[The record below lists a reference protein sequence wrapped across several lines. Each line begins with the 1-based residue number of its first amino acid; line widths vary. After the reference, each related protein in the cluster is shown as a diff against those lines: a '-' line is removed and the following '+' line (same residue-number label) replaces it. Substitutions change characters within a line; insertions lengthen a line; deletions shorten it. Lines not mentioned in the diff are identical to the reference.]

1 MDDHEFEML
10 LKRRDV
16 PDAPSNMSHR
26 IIEASKNIPQGNM
39 AQGKSRFVIGDWF
52 SRVTEKLMMPQP
64 ALALGVFLLLAIGLG
79 VFSGD
84 IVNISDNGAQDVGD
98 VSLAF
103 YVDDLFGA
111 DDYL

>member
-1 MDDHEFEML
+1 
-10 LKRRDV
+10 
-16 PDAPSNMSHR
+16 
-26 IIEASKNIPQGNM
+26 
-39 AQGKSRFVIGDWF
+39 
-52 SRVTEKLMMPQP
+52 
-64 ALALGVFLLLAIGLG
+64 LAIGLG